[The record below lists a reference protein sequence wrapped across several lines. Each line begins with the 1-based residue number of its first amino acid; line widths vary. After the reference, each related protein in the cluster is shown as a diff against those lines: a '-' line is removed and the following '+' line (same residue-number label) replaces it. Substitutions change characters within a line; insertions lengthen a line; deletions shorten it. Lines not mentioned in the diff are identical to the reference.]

1 MARTGGIRFASDVTL
16 ERGLTRLLL
25 GSWIRKKGKGKKWG
39 KCEHYYINIAASFA
53 DFPKKVFI
61 NSKFANLIYN

>member
-1 MARTGGIRFASDVTL
+1 M
-16 ERGLTRLLL
+16 LL